1 MSELKPRD
9 SRAPQGTEKKLC
21 SSSVW
26 SSQPSS
32 YEDARKANENLSY
45 TLELNAAGTYT
56 CQL

>member
-32 YEDARKANENLSY
+32 YE
-45 TLELNAAGTYT
+45 ELNAAGTYT